1 MIFVQGDDTMT
12 LKEFTDMAQSCN
24 SPITVMLFSD
34 IESEKGFRLNKN
46 AGLVLLK
53 FQSIYEPAVV
63 LTSKF
68 VNARVEAF
76 YGVSKDTYHVIVE
89 IDDLQ

>member
-1 MIFVQGDDTMT
+1 MT
-12 LKEFTDMAQSCN
+12 LKEFTDMAHSCN
-24 SPITVMLFSD
+24 SPIPVTLFSD
-34 IESEKGFRLNKN
+34 IESEEEFRLTKN

>member
-1 MIFVQGDDTMT
+1 M
-12 LKEFTDMAQSCN
+12 
-24 SPITVMLFSD
+24 
-34 IESEKGFRLNKN
+34 
-46 AGLVLLK
+46 K

-76 YGVSKDTYHVIVE
+76 YGVSKDTYHAIVE